1 MTKIVIAPHEKRK
14 VVSWDVDG
22 AYLLAHQDKYVIVKF
37 FGKSVDIMC
46 EVNPSY
52 KKYVVVEN
60 GVKVLYFQLLKALYG
75 CLRSALL
82 WYNVYVSILEKMG
95 FKLNPYDH
103 CVANKTINGKQCTI
117 AFYVDDNLAS
127 HADQSVLDEVIK
139 GIEKSKGR

>member
-1 MTKIVIAPHEKRK
+1 M
-14 VVSWDVDG
+14 
-22 AYLLAHQDKYVIVKF
+22 IVKF
-37 FGKSVDIMC
+37 VGKSVDTMC
-46 EVNPSY
+46 QVNPSY

-95 FKLNPYDH
+95 FNLNPYDH